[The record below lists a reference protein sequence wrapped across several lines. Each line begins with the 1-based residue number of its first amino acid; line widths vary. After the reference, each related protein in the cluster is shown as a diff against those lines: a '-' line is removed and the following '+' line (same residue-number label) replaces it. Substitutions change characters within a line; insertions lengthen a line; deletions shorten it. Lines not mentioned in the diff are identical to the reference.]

1 MLGSLTLSGTM
12 MSGINAM
19 SSDAQLKYTAQA
31 TEGAPVP
38 VVIAQ
43 SIGVLRGIIVNYMWI
58 RADKLKED
66 GKFFEAYHLSRWIT
80 QLQPRF
86 AKVWSFH
93 AWNMA
98 YNISVATNTK
108 EERWQWVNEGINL
121 IRKYGIKYNPNDM
134 MLYKELSWC
143 FLHKVGGL
151 TDDAHYYYKQQLADE
166 WHSILGAPPYEHT
179 DVVAWIG
186 EVAQAPE
193 RLDDLIEA
201 HPETEDLLQDMKAA
215 GLELNTDFLHI
226 MQRIESI
233 KSSYLAQRTD
243 LYDRLLKLDQDEVGP
258 DLNLQDRQMLGLIG
272 IVENENYTEA
282 LPALLGYTRKQVI
295 RTEYNMDP
303 MFMHDL
309 TVEFGP
315 LDWRS
320 PNAHALYWAYVGV
333 ARGLSRRQQALFDR
347 INTDRLLFHSEQAL
361 QRRGHIYFDFM
372 TKELTWTPDLRFIP
386 FYEHVFD
393 ILLAREMGTD
403 DPRGPKPQTFIDG
416 YRNFLIDAVRQ
427 YYQWGEYEKADEYY
441 TKLRM
446 DPQMQEMGREERF
459 TYPIQ
464 EFILRETWERY
475 DSPDVVFSEIMGLL
489 NSAFRFGL
497 AYGKKDAFDARCEQA
512 QLIYEN
518 FDEQYGD
525 VKTNF
530 STRNRLAIW
539 PWADPQSVTP
549 CMISVA
555 FESAMNFPGTT
566 MEERMRMWLNA
577 EDWVKAKTYANLENA
592 LGLYYENMA
601 ASMGGAIPLTLEEAF
616 PPPPASVLKYY
627 DNLRQ
632 QERPDTPK
640 DQLQMER
647 K

>member
-1 MLGSLTLSGTM
+1 MIASLTAAGAM
-12 MSGINAM
+12 MSSINAL

-31 TEGAPVP
+31 IEGAPVP

-43 SIGVLRGIIVNYMWI
+43 SIGVLRGIVVNYMWI

-98 YNISVATNTK
+98 YNISVSTNTK

-121 IRKYGIKYNPNDM
+121 IRKYGIRYNPNDM

-166 WHSILGAPPYEHT
+166 WQGILGPPPYEYE
-179 DVVAWIG
+179 DVVAWIKR
-186 EVAQAPE
+186 VADAPE
-193 RLDDLIEA
+193 RLGTLMERY
-201 HPETEDLLQDMKAA
+201 PETAELLAELEIL
-215 GLELNTDFLHI
+215 GLKPDHEFLYL
-226 MQRIESI
+226 MERVDSVQN
-233 KSSYLAQRTD
+233 SYLAQKTD
-243 LYDRLLKLDQDEVGP
+243 LYNRLQQLDMAQVSEQQRPQAGRLLGAVAIHQNPKYVQ
-258 DLNLQDRQMLGLIG
+258 
-272 IVENENYTEA
+272 A
-282 LPALLGYTRKQVI
+282 LPELRAYARKQVL

-303 MFMHDL
+303 QLMYEATKD
-309 TVEFGP
+309 FGP

-320 PNAHALYWAYVGV
+320 PNAHSLYWAYVGV

-361 QRRGHIYFDFM
+361 QRRGHLYYDFL
-372 TKELTWTPDLRFIP
+372 TQELTWSPDLRFIP

-393 ILLAREMGTD
+393 ILLAREMETD

-427 YYQWGEYEKADEYY
+427 YYQWGEYDKAEEYY

-446 DPQMQEMGREERF
+446 DPQMQERDKPNRF

-464 EFILRETWERY
+464 EFILKETWERY
-475 DSPDVVFSEIMGLL
+475 DTPDVVMSEVVGLL
-489 NSAFRFGL
+489 TSAYRFGL
-497 AYGKKDAFDARCEQA
+497 AYNRKDAFKARVEQA
-512 QLIYEN
+512 KLIYEN
-518 FDEQYGD
+518 YDKEYGD
-525 VKTNF
+525 VRTNF
-530 STRNRLAIW
+530 STRNRLAIL
-539 PWADPQSVTP
+539 PWADPQSATP
-549 CMISVA
+549 CILSAA
-555 FESAMNFPGTT
+555 FETAMVFPGTT
-566 MEERMRMWLNA
+566 MEERMRMWTNA
-577 EDWVKAKTYANLENA
+577 DDWIKAKTYSVLEERLKDYYSA
-592 LGLYYENMA
+592 MTAGL
-601 ASMGGAIPLTLEEAF
+601 GGAVPLSFEAAF
-616 PPPPASVLKYY
+616 PPPAGLEYYAS
-627 DNLRQ
+627 LRAA
-632 QERPDTPK
+632 EKPETDK
-640 DQLQMER
+640 DRVQMER
-647 K
+647 R